1 MNHALTAKPLPTVCV
16 SRAARRQRGVT
27 LLESLIAVTVTAIAL
42 GAALPGFEQARE
54 RRHLE
59 GAAAQL
65 ETDIMHTR
73 SLAVAQNQG
82 VRMGFEQLQ
91 AGGSCYTVYTGP
103 ANACSCDASG
113 AATCS
118 AGAEAIR
125 TVFFPAQGPVAV
137 RSNVRSILFDPRLGT
152 STPTGTLRVVGRSDA
167 AIHHIV
173 NIMGR
178 VRSCS
183 PAGSVPGVPRC

>member
-1 MNHALTAKPLPTVCV
+1 MNHLLSRKPAAPVRPTW
-16 SRAARRQRGVT
+16 RQRGVT
-27 LLESLIAVTVTAIAL
+27 MLESLIAVSVTTVAL
-42 GAALPGFEQARE
+42 GSALPGFEQARE

-65 ETDIMHTR
+65 ETDIAYTR

-82 VRMGFEQLQ
+82 VRMGFDTLQ
-91 AGGSCYTVYTGP
+91 AGTCYTVHTGP
-103 ANACSCDASG
+103 ANACSCDATG
-113 AATCS
+113 ATTCS

-125 TVFFPAQGPVAV
+125 TVYFPAQGPVAL
-137 RSNVRSILFDPRLGT
+137 RANVRSILFDPRLGT

-167 AIHHIV
+167 AIHQIV

-183 PAGSVPGVPRC
+183 PAGSVAGYPRC

>member
-1 MNHALTAKPLPTVCV
+1 MNHLLTTKPMPALSAVRL
-16 SRAARRQRGVT
+16 ARRQRGLT
-27 LLESLIAVTVTAIAL
+27 LLESMIAVTVAAVAL
-42 GAALPGFEQARE
+42 GAVLPGVEQTRE

-65 ETDIMHTR
+65 ETDIMYTR

-82 VRMGFEQLQ
+82 VRMGFESFST
-91 AGGSCYTVYTGP
+91 GTCYTVHTGA
-103 ANACSCDASG
+103 ANACSCDATG

-118 AGAEAIR
+118 AGAQAIR
-125 TVFFPAQGPVAV
+125 TVYFPAQGPVAL
-137 RSNVRSILFDPRLGT
+137 RANVRSILFDPRLGT

-167 AIHHIV
+167 AIHQIV

-183 PAGSVPGVPRC
+183 PGGSVPGLPRC

>member
-1 MNHALTAKPLPTVCV
+1 MKHLPI
-16 SRAARRQRGVT
+16 RQPAAPFRWARGQRGVT
-27 LLESLIAVTVTAIAL
+27 VLESLIAVTVTTVAL

-54 RRHLE
+54 QRHLE
-59 GAAAQL
+59 GVAAQL

-82 VRMGFEQLQ
+82 VRMGFESLQ
-91 AGGSCYTVYTGP
+91 AGTCYTVHTGA
-103 ANACSCDASG
+103 ANACTCEASG
-113 AATCS
+113 VATCS

-125 TVFFPAQGPVAV
+125 TVYFPAQGPVAV

-167 AIHHIV
+167 AIHKVV

-183 PAGSVPGVPRC
+183 PTPGLGGLPRC

>member
-1 MNHALTAKPLPTVCV
+1 MNHLP
-16 SRAARRQRGVT
+16 SRQPAAPVHPAQRQRGVT
-27 LLESLIAVTVTAIAL
+27 VLESLIAVSVTAVAL
-42 GAALPGFEQARE
+42 GSALPGFEQARE

-65 ETDIMHTR
+65 ETDIMYTR

-82 VRMGFEQLQ
+82 LRMGFESLA
-91 AGGSCYTVYTGP
+91 AGTCYTVHTGA

-113 AATCS
+113 VAICS
-118 AGAEAIR
+118 PGAEAIR
-125 TVFFPAQGPVAV
+125 TVYFPAQGPVAL
-137 RSNVRSILFDPRLGT
+137 RANVRSILFDPRLGT

-167 AIHHIV
+167 AIHQIV

-183 PAGSVPGVPRC
+183 PAGSVPGVPHC

>member
-1 MNHALTAKPLPTVCV
+1 MNHLLSRKPAAPVHPT
-16 SRAARRQRGVT
+16 RRQRGVT
-27 LLESLIAVTVTAIAL
+27 MLESLIAVSVTAVAL
-42 GAALPGFEQARE
+42 GSALPGFEQARE
-54 RRHLE
+54 RRHIE

-65 ETDIMHTR
+65 ETDIMHSR

-82 VRMGFEQLQ
+82 VRIGFESLQ
-91 AGGSCYTVYTGP
+91 AGTCYTVHTGA
-103 ANACSCDASG
+103 ANACTCDASG

-125 TVFFPAQGPVAV
+125 TVFFPAQGPVAL
-137 RSNVRSILFDPRLGT
+137 RANVRSILFDPRLGT
-152 STPTGTLRVVGRSDA
+152 STPTGTLRVEGRGNA
-167 AIHHIV
+167 AIHLIV

-183 PAGSVPGVPRC
+183 PAPGLAGLPRC

>member
-1 MNHALTAKPLPTVCV
+1 MNSPLTAKPQHTT
-16 SRAARRQRGVT
+16 RIARPPRGVT
-27 LLESLIAVTVTAIAL
+27 FVDSLIALSVTAVAL
-42 GAALPGFEQARE
+42 GAALPGFEQSRE

-65 ETDIMHTR
+65 ETDIMYTR

-82 VRMGFEQLQ
+82 VRMGFESLPS
-91 AGGSCYTVYTGP
+91 GTCYTVHTGA
-103 ANACSCDASG
+103 ANACSCNANG
-113 AATCS
+113 VATCN

-125 TVFFPAQGPVAV
+125 TVYFPAQGTVAL

-152 STPTGTLRVVGRSDA
+152 STPTGTLRVVGRGDA
-167 AIHHIV
+167 AIHQVV

-183 PAGSVPGVPRC
+183 PAAAVPGYPKC

>member
-1 MNHALTAKPLPTVCV
+1 MNHRPSRQPAAPVRPT
-16 SRAARRQRGVT
+16 RRQRGLT
-27 LLESLIAVTVTAIAL
+27 MLESLIAVFVTAVAL
-42 GAALPGFEQARE
+42 GSALPSFEQTRE

-65 ETDIMHTR
+65 ETDIMHSR

-82 VRMGFEQLQ
+82 VRMGFESFA
-91 AGGSCYTVYTGP
+91 AGTCYTVHTGA
-103 ANACSCDASG
+103 ANACTCNASG

-118 AGAEAIR
+118 PGAEAIR
-125 TVFFPAQGPVAV
+125 TVYFPAQGPVAL
-137 RSNVRSILFDPRLGT
+137 RANVRSILFDPRLGT
-152 STPTGTLRVVGRSDA
+152 STPAGTLRVVGRSDA
-167 AIHHIV
+167 AIHQIV

-183 PAGSVPGVPRC
+183 PEGSVPGVPRC